1 MDTINNARLAATL
14 TALNVVALYAV
25 LAVLALAF
33 YFQFSRNELPCPLCL
48 LQRIAF
54 TMIAAGLVFNLK
66 FGPRARGYGLIL
78 LGAGFGFATAV
89 RQVLL
94 HIAPGDPGYGS
105 PVLGLHYYTWAA
117 IIFAVAILATAVM
130 LLFDRPL
137 KTDDAPRRLGL
148 AATVAIWLAL
158 AVTVAEAGSA
168 LIECGFGE
176 CPDNPVAY
184 KLLPDGL

>member
-1 MDTINNARLAATL
+1 MNTDDNARAAGIMV
-14 TALNVVALYAV
+14 ALNVVALYAV
-25 LAVLALAF
+25 LAVLAAAF
-33 YFQFSRNELPCPLCL
+33 FFQLIRNELPCPLCL

-54 TMIAAGLVFNLK
+54 TLVAAGLVLNLK
-66 FGPRARGYGLIL
+66 FGPRAQGYGLIL
-78 LGAGFGFATAV
+78 LAAAFGFVAAV

-117 IIFAVAILATAVM
+117 IIFAVAIVATAVV
-130 LLFDRPL
+130 LLFDRTL
-137 KTDDAPRRLGL
+137 RADDTPRRLGA
-148 AATVAIWLAL
+148 AATAAIWLAL

-168 LIECGFGE
+168 LVECGFAE

-184 KLLPDGL
+184 ELLPGST